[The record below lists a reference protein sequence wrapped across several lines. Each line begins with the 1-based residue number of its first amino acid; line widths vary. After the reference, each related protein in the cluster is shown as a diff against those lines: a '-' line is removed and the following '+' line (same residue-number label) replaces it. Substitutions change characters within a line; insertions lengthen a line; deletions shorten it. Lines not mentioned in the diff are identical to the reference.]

1 MTVLSHITTC
11 RGESIPGGSRS
22 LPECPRDVPEGAPSA
37 RSGPSSPEGQQRS
50 VSEQEQPATAEH
62 LSRGLQRGSQSE
74 LGDPK
79 LSASQ
84 EDSEAAIPS
93 ADRSSG
99 DETHGPC
106 QEARAER
113 GSARDSDQGPDVA
126 TAVPHTEGHLAGQ
139 GPQGE
144 QSALPGSPCLAPS
157 PPGTLQLLFST
168 PPLDEPWLEARQ
180 DREELHTCLIK
191 EQLSASSLA
200 GPWGVSYAE
209 LVLMGQ
215 PPLSA
220 PASLSGLRATAPR
233 GGRSGSSSACYALA
247 TDLPGALEAVAAPE
261 ASEDS
266 FSWNLKELV
275 FRDCTDRTPPDC
287 PCATSELGGTPSP
300 SLLGSDAGVGAL
312 HRQRSD
318 VLGDRELLLLTG
330 TCVDLCGGRRFRES
344 RLGLEETEPSPT
356 CLVSSDHQDVNG
368 RDSPSCV
375 LPVLAAGPE
384 DECPLE
390 APGLSLHVTSTPVRT
405 EGPGPAPLRAA
416 DLQPEIQEGTYAG
429 SCYHR
434 DGSQLSMC
442 GRAGLAGPAPCCPAA
457 PRVGSVGVGS
467 SSSWCLGGFIPG
479 VVWQK

>member
-1 MTVLSHITTC
+1 M
-11 RGESIPGGSRS
+11 
-22 LPECPRDVPEGAPSA
+22 
-37 RSGPSSPEGQQRS
+37 
-50 VSEQEQPATAEH
+50 
-62 LSRGLQRGSQSE
+62 
-74 LGDPK
+74 
-79 LSASQ
+79 
-84 EDSEAAIPS
+84 
-93 ADRSSG
+93 
-99 DETHGPC
+99 
-106 QEARAER
+106 
-113 GSARDSDQGPDVA
+113 
-126 TAVPHTEGHLAGQ
+126 
-139 GPQGE
+139 
-144 QSALPGSPCLAPS
+144 
-157 PPGTLQLLFST
+157 FST

-287 PCATSELGGTPSP
+287 PCATSELGGTPLP

-330 TCVDLCGGRRFRES
+330 TCVDLCGGRRFRET

-390 APGLSLHVTSTPVRT
+390 VPGLSLHVTSTPVRT